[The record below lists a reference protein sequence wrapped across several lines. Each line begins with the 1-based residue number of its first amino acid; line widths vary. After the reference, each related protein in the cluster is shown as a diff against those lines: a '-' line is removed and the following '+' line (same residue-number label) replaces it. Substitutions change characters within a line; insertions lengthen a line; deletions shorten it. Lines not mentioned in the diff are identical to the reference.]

1 MNNEQSSSLKKK
13 ILAAD
18 DDPAIL
24 EVLTFMLED
33 AGYDVKITVNGQT
46 EQMAQEFL
54 PDLILLDIW
63 MAGSDGRKICKSLK
77 GHKLTQRIP
86 IIIISANKDTNKIAK
101 EIGADDFL
109 AKPFEMEELLHKVK
123 THTIND
129 VKRIQVLEFDTA
141 EKFDKHD

>member
-1 MNNEQSSSLKKK
+1 MNNMKK

-33 AGYDVKITVNGQT
+33 AGYDVKTTVNGQT

-63 MAGSDGRKICKSLK
+63 MAGSDGRTICKSLK
-77 GHKLTQRIP
+77 SHKLTQRIP
-86 IIIISANKDTNKIAK
+86 IIIISANKDTTRIAK

-109 AKPFEMEELLHKVK
+109 SKPFEMEELLQKVK
-123 THTIND
+123 THIS
-129 VKRIQVLEFDTA
+129 K
-141 EKFDKHD
+141 

>member
-1 MNNEQSSSLKKK
+1 MNNKK

-18 DDPAIL
+18 DDPVIL

-33 AGYDVKITVNGQT
+33 AGYDVKTTVNGQT
-46 EQMAQEFL
+46 EQIAQEFL

-63 MAGSDGRKICKSLK
+63 MAGSDGRTICKSLK
-77 GHKLTQRIP
+77 SHRLTQRIP

-109 AKPFEMEELLHKVK
+109 AKPFEMEELLNKVK
-123 THTIND
+123 NLTC
-129 VKRIQVLEFDTA
+129 K
-141 EKFDKHD
+141 